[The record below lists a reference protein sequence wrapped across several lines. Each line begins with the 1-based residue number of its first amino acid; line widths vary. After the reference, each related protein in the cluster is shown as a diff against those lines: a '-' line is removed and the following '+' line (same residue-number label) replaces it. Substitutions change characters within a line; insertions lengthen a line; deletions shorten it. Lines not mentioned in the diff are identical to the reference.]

1 MRLYMK
7 YRLKEG
13 PAQAAAR
20 AGLSTATGY
29 RVDQDRRL
37 PSQKKAPRARRRPDP
52 LAAIFD
58 TEIVPLLQS
67 APGIRPIA
75 VLDEMLR
82 RHPELPGNVRRTL
95 ERRIRDW
102 RALHGEEHDVMFR
115 QVHEPVV
122 SGCPTSPRWTAWASP
137 WRVSRLTTAFITSG

>member
-1 MRLYMK
+1 MK
-7 YRLKEG
+7 YTLKEG

-20 AGLSTATGY
+20 AGFSAATAY
-29 RVDQDRRL
+29 HIYHDRRP
-37 PSQKKAPRARRRPDP
+37 PSQKKAPRGRRRPDL
-52 LAAIFD
+52 LAAILN

-82 RHPELPGNVRRTL
+82 RHPELPSNVRRTL

-102 RALHGEEHDVMFR
+102 RALHGEEQDVMFR
-115 QVHEPVV
+115 QVSVEPMGSVH
-122 SGCPTSPRWTAWASP
+122 TLLR
-137 WRVSRLTTAFITSG
+137 

>member
-1 MRLYMK
+1 MPGRHINDHQMRLYMK

-20 AGLSTATGY
+20 AGFSAATGY
-29 RVDQDRRL
+29 RIDQDRRL

-67 APGIRPIA
+67 APGIRPI
-75 VLDEMLR
+75 
-82 RHPELPGNVRRTL
+82 G
-95 ERRIRDW
+95 
-102 RALHGEEHDVMFR
+102 F
-115 QVHEPVV
+115 
-122 SGCPTSPRWTAWASP
+122 TSR
-137 WRVSRLTTAFITSG
+137 